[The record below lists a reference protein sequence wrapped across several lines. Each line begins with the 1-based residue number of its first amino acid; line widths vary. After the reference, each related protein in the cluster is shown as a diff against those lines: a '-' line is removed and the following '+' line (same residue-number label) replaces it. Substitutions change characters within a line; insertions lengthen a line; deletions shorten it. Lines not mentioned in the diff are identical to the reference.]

1 MNQVVAD
8 NLGKLVLRV
17 TLGALLLLHGIA
29 KITKG
34 VSGIEGMVQSAG
46 LPAFVA
52 YGVYVGELLA
62 PVMLILGLYARAAAA
77 TVLVN
82 MVVAVYL
89 VHQGDLLKLTAQ
101 GGWALELQAFYF
113 FTALAVLLFGP
124 GRFSVTRK

>member
-1 MNQVVAD
+1 MNQSVAD
-8 NLGKLVLRV
+8 NAGKLVLRV
-17 TLGALLLLHGIA
+17 SLGALLLLHGIA

-34 VSGIEGMVQSAG
+34 VSGIEGMVQGAG

-52 YGVYVGELLA
+52 YGVYVGEVLA
-62 PVMLILGLYARAAAA
+62 PVMLILGLYARAAAGV
-77 TVLVN
+77 VLVN

-89 VHQGDLLKLTAQ
+89 VHQGDLLKLNAQ

-113 FTALAVLLFGP
+113 VTAFAVLLFGP